1 MSSTAQIRKIAVR
14 VLILVVIGTGLFQ
27 GWRHGWHER
36 LLALW
41 QRVESSAGAGLRETP
56 AAAIPFEIVEGRVDT
71 IRFDPAVYEQQGIRT
86 VAVRSAPPPE
96 PLRMAGSLV
105 IDPNR
110 LIRVHSRFSG
120 EVVAIKMLDEQA
132 GGNNRQGLPGDRPQ
146 APQRS
151 LRYGDRVKRGDV
163 LAVIWSK
170 EIGEKK
176 SELVDALCKLDANRK
191 LLSRL
196 ESVEEGVVAKKLI
209 IEARR
214 NVETDLVAVAKAER
228 TLRSWRLTD
237 DEIKPVFQEAAELR
251 DGRSD
256 TGNDNRWAEVQ
267 ILSPIDGV
275 IVEKNFNEGAIVEPT
290 DDLFQIADL
299 NRLLVLANAYEE
311 DLPALRKLP
320 LNARRWTVDH
330 KADPND
336 LPIPG
341 EFEVIGSIIDPNQ
354 HTGTVMGWVDN
365 REGHLASG
373 QFITAT
379 VVLPPEPDLVAIPTT
394 AVIEEGDSSSVFVET
409 DASRLEFERRRIAIK
424 RRGRDLVYVESN
436 SAAAETRGDVRPL
449 RIGEN
454 VIVSGALEI
463 AAELESRK
471 SVAFSP

>member
-1 MSSTAQIRKIAVR
+1 MSSSGRIRKLAVR
-14 VLILVVIGTGLFQ
+14 VLVLAAIGAGLVW
-27 GWRHGWHER
+27 GWRRGWHES

-41 QRVESSAGAGLRETP
+41 QRVESPESVTSAEAPT
-56 AAAIPFEIVEGRVDT
+56 AAVPFEIVEGRVDT
-71 IRFDPAVYEQQGIRT
+71 IRFVPSVYQDLGIST

-120 EVVAIKMLDEQA
+120 EVVAIKMLDETA
-132 GGNNRQGLPGDRPQ
+132 SGNIKPNSPVSRSGV
-146 APQRS
+146 PQRS

-163 LAVIWSK
+163 LAVVWSK

-176 SELVDALCKLDANRK
+176 SELVDALSKLDADKK
-191 LLSRL
+191 LLARL

-214 NVETDLVAVAKAER
+214 NVDANLVAVARAER

-251 DGRSD
+251 EGRSD
-256 TGNDNRWAEVQ
+256 ISNDNKWAEVQ

-299 NRLLVLANAYEE
+299 SRLLVLANAYEE

-320 LNARRWTVDH
+320 LNERRWTVDH

-365 REGHLASG
+365 REGNLASG

-379 VVLPPEPDLVAIPTT
+379 VVLPPEPHLVAIPTS
-394 AVIEEGDSSSVFVET
+394 AVVEEGDSSSVFVET
-409 DASRLEFERRRIAIK
+409 DAARLEFERRRIAIK
-424 RRGRDLVYVESN
+424 RRGRDLVFVESI
-436 SAAAETRGDVRPL
+436 SEAAETRADVQPL